1 MKNLVKYINESTD
14 SLTMVTEYN
23 QIKDDIDASELIK
36 QSDANTR
43 VFMIYYGN
51 DMIVDVVSY
60 NSEDDITGDDE
71 RTTDKVTAKIWSL
84 KVGESTMYA
93 KTIWTRI
100 K

>member
-1 MKNLVKYINESTD
+1 MKNLVKYI
-14 SLTMVTEYN
+14 TEYN
-23 QIKDDIDASELIK
+23 HIKDDIDVSELIK
-36 QSDANTR
+36 QSEGDTR

-60 NSEDDITGDDE
+60 DAEDDITGDDE
-71 RTTDKVTAKIWSL
+71 RTTDRVTAKIWAL

-100 K
+100 R

>member
-1 MKNLVKYINESTD
+1 MKNLVNYI
-14 SLTMVTEYN
+14 TEYA
-23 QIKDDIDASELIK
+23 QIKDDIDVSELIK
-36 QSDANTR
+36 QSGADTR

-71 RTTDKVTAKIWSL
+71 RTTDRVTAKIL
-84 KVGESTMYA
+84 KAEVGEAVKWGT
-93 KTIWTRI
+93 TIWCRI

>member
-1 MKNLVKYINESTD
+1 MKNLVKYI
-14 SLTMVTEYN
+14 TEYN
-23 QIKDDIDASELIK
+23 QIKDDIDVSELIK
-36 QSDANTR
+36 QSEGDTR

-60 NSEDDITGDDE
+60 DAEDDITGDDE
-71 RTTDKVTAKIWSL
+71 RTTDRVTTKIWAL

-100 K
+100 R

>member
-1 MKNLVKYINESTD
+1 MKTLVEYI
-14 SLTMVTEYN
+14 TEYN
-23 QIKDDIDASELIK
+23 QIKDDIDVSELIK

-60 NSEDDITGDDE
+60 DSEDDITGDDE
-71 RTTDKVTAKIWSL
+71 RTTDKVTTKIWAL
-84 KVGESTMYA
+84 NPGETA
-93 KTIWTRI
+93 TWGKNIWTRI

>member
-1 MKNLVKYINESTD
+1 MKNLVNYI
-14 SLTMVTEYN
+14 TEYA
-23 QIKDDIDASELIK
+23 QIKDDIDVSEFIK
-36 QSDANTR
+36 QSGADTR

-71 RTTDKVTAKIWSL
+71 HTTDRVTAKIW
-84 KVGESTMYA
+84 KAEVGEAVKWGT
-93 KTIWTRI
+93 TIWCRI